1 MPKFPKVADRPL
13 WFHLVKE
20 MGMGTARAAAI
31 ANKPKRKIRPAGGR
45 K

>member
-1 MPKFPKVADRPL
+1 VAKFPKVADRPL
-13 WFHLVKE
+13 WFHLVKG
-20 MGMGTARAAAI
+20 GMNTAHAAAI